1 MIDRKIKS
9 DFPTLDQKINGKQ
22 LVYLDNA
29 ATTQKPY
36 TVIEAVDKYYKNTN
50 SNIHRC
56 VHTLSQKATEK
67 YENTRLKIAN
77 FINSDSEKEIIFV
90 RGATEAINLVAN
102 CYVRPLLNSNDEII
116 ISQMEHHANIVPWQ
130 MVCEEKKAKLK
141 ILPMNQNGELL
152 VDELENM
159 INKNTKFISMNHVSN
174 SLGTINPIKKIVQL
188 AHKNKI
194 KIMVDG
200 AQAVQHIPV
209 NMKEI
214 GADFYCFS
222 GHKLYAP
229 TGIGVLY
236 GKKELLDE
244 MPPYQ
249 GGGDMIKSVTF
260 EKTVYNE
267 VPQKFEAGTPNI
279 SGVIALG
286 TAIDYI
292 INIGIENI
300 ANHEK
305 ELLEYAT
312 KEISKV
318 KGITIIGNAENK
330 ASVLSFTIEGIHP
343 HDIGTIMDSEGVAIR
358 AGKHCTDPVMDFYCI
373 PATAR
378 ASFAIYNTRDDVEKL
393 VSSVKKTIR
402 VFG

>member
-50 SNIHRC
+50 SNIHRG

-152 VDELENM
+152 IDELENM

-300 ANHEK
+300 ANHEN

-378 ASFAIYNTRDDVEKL
+378 ASFAIYNTKDDVEKL
-393 VSSVKKTIR
+393 VNSVKKTIE

>member
-50 SNIHRC
+50 SNIHRG

-90 RGATEAINLVAN
+90 RGATEAINFVAN

-300 ANHEK
+300 ANHEN

-378 ASFAIYNTRDDVEKL
+378 ASFAIYNTKDDVEKL
-393 VSSVKKTIR
+393 VNSVKKTIE

>member
-1 MIDRKIKS
+1 MIDRRIKS

-50 SNIHRC
+50 SNIHRG

-300 ANHEK
+300 ADHEK
-305 ELLEYAT
+305 KLLEYAT

-378 ASFAIYNTRDDVEKL
+378 ASFAIYNTKDDVEKL
-393 VSSVKKTIR
+393 VNSVKKTIE

>member
-1 MIDRKIKS
+1 MIDRRIKS

-36 TVIEAVDKYYKNTN
+36 TVIEAVDKYYKKTN
-50 SNIHRC
+50 SNIHRG

-300 ANHEK
+300 ADHEK

-378 ASFAIYNTRDDVEKL
+378 ASFAIYNTKDDVEKL
-393 VSSVKKTIR
+393 VNSVKKTIE